1 MYARCC
7 CETHIAGSPPTVFGC
22 LALCQK
28 ETVSSVLRG
37 LQPQGLVSFSF
48 SQLTNELAFIAPL
61 LLQFL
66 ATAANVDLSESGT

>member
-1 MYARCC
+1 MQDVAVK
-7 CETHIAGSPPTVFGC
+7 HILQDLHRQC

-28 ETVSSVLRG
+28 ETVSSVLCG
-37 LQPQGLVSFSF
+37 FQPQGLVSFSF